1 MSRLKI
7 FISSVQSEFASERQ
21 MLFHYITSDP
31 LLGRFFEV
39 FIFENLPAK
48 DKSAAEAYLDEV
60 RQSDIYLGIF
70 GKEYGFEDKDGISP
84 TEHEYDLAS
93 SEHKT
98 RLIFISNHKN
108 EERHPKELDLIKK
121 AENAVVRKRFSDPSE
136 LKTAIYSALVKFLEE
151 KEFIRTGPFDASI
164 CKEAV
169 IDDIANERIKWF
181 VEAARRK
188 RGFPLSPDE
197 RVEKILTHLHLIK
210 NGKLT
215 NAAILLFGKNPQRF
229 FISSEV
235 RCALFH
241 GNEMQ
246 KPIPSYQVYKGDVFQ
261 LVDQAVDFVLS
272 RIDVYV
278 GDRSQ
283 SVDVDVKYEIPRM
296 AVTEAIVNAVAHR
309 DYTSTGSVQVMVFRN
324 RVEIWNPGRLPHQ
337 LTLAD
342 LKKDHES
349 FPANPLIA
357 EPLFYAGY
365 IERLGTGIPDMVEN
379 CISAGLE
386 EPEFRQETSFRAILW
401 RKAHATE
408 QVTEQATE
416 QATEQVKRLLRIM
429 VNEMSRQE
437 MMDKLDLKHRPTF
450 IYTYIQPAIE
460 GRWIEMT
467 MPDNPNDPNQ
477 KYRLTAKGKQLQ
489 KQLKEKK

>member
-21 MLFHYITSDP
+21 MLFNYITSDP
-31 LLGRFFEV
+31 LLGQFFEV
-39 FIFENLPAK
+39 FLFENLPAK
-48 DKSAAEAYLDEV
+48 DKSATEAYLDEV

-70 GKEYGFEDKDGISP
+70 GKEYGFEDREGISP

-93 SEHKT
+93 SERKT
-98 RLIFISNHKN
+98 RLIFISNHKT
-108 EERHPKELDLIKK
+108 EERHPKEHSLIKK
-121 AENAVVRKRFSDPSE
+121 AENAVVRKMFSDASE
-136 LKTAIYSALVKFLEE
+136 LKTAIYSALITLLKE

-169 IDDIANERIKWF
+169 INDIDNERIKWF

-188 RGFPLSPDE
+188 RGFPLSSDE
-197 RVEKILTHLHLIK
+197 HIEKILTHLHLIK

-229 FISSEV
+229 FISSEI

-241 GNEMQ
+241 GNEIQ

-261 LVDQAVDFVLS
+261 LVDQAIDFVLS

-309 DYTSTGSVQVMVFRN
+309 DYTSTGSVQVMIFRN
-324 RVEIWNPGRLPHQ
+324 RIEIRNPGRLPHQ

-365 IERLGTGIPDMVEN
+365 IERLGTGIPDMVKN
-379 CISAGLE
+379 CIGAGLK
-386 EPEFRQETSFRAILW
+386 EPEFMQETSFRAILW
-401 RKAHATE
+401 RKTRVVD
-408 QVTEQATE
+408 QVTDQVTD
-416 QATEQVKRLLRIM
+416 QVKALILLM
-429 VNEMSRQE
+429 ENEYSRSELMGLLQ
-437 MMDKLDLKHRPTF
+437 LKHGQTF
-450 IYTYIQPAIE
+450 RGNYLNPALTDVL
-460 GRWIEMT
+460 IEMT
-467 MPDNPNDPNQ
+467 QPDSPKSPTQ
-477 KYRLTAKGKQLQ
+477 KYRLTAKGKAL
-489 KQLKEKK
+489 KAQLKNKNK

>member
-1 MSRLKI
+1 MNRLKI

-21 MLFHYITSDP
+21 MLFDYITSDP
-31 LLGRFFEV
+31 LLGRFFDV
-39 FIFENLPAK
+39 FIFEKLPAK
-48 DKSAAEAYLDEV
+48 DKKASDAYLDEV

-70 GKEYGFEDKDGISP
+70 GKKYGFEDKEGISP
-84 TEHEYDLAS
+84 TEREFDLAS
-93 SEHKT
+93 AERKT
-98 RLIFISNHKN
+98 RLIFITDHKSD
-108 EERHPKELDLIKK
+108 ERHPKELALIKK
-121 AENAVVRKRFSDPSE
+121 AEDTVVRNRFSDPSE
-136 LKTAIYSALVKFLEE
+136 LKTAVYAALVEFLEE

-169 IDDIANERIKWF
+169 FDDIDSERIRWF

-188 RGFPLSPDE
+188 RGFPLSPDD
-197 RVEKILTHLHLIK
+197 RVEKILTQLHLIK
-210 NGKLT
+210 TGKLT
-215 NAAILLFGKNPQRF
+215 NAAVLLFGKEPQRF

-235 RCALFH
+235 RCVLFH
-241 GNEMQ
+241 GNEIH

-283 SVDVDVKYEIPRM
+283 SVDVDVKYEIPRS

-324 RVEIWNPGRLPHQ
+324 RVEVWNPGRLPNQ

-365 IERLGTGIPDMVEN
+365 IERIGTGISDMVKN
-379 CISAGLE
+379 CLEAGLT
-386 EPEFRQETSFRAILW
+386 EPEFQQEASFKAILW
-401 RKAHATE
+401 RKAEATE
-408 QVTEQATE
+408 QVTGEVTGE
-416 QATEQVKRLLRIM
+416 VERILFVIRGEMKRSEI
-429 VNEMSRQE
+429 Q
-437 MMDKLDLKHRPTF
+437 KALDLRHDDYFRLN
-450 IYTYIQPAIE
+450 YILPALE
-460 GRWIEMT
+460 SGCIEMT
-467 MPDNPNDPNQ
+467 FPDNPNHPKQ
-477 KYRLTAKGKQLQ
+477 KYRLTAKGKALQ
-489 KQLKEKK
+489 QQLKMKKE